1 MSELVLTGPL
11 LDFGNSFWRSPLVM
25 EEFPGLV
32 SSGMQAIGRFGIGF
46 FSVFML
52 GNTVRVTSRR
62 CDKGDDSARV
72 LEIKGG
78 PSGRPIVWLATP
90 GEAPIDGGTRVEVCL
105 KAPPVGARGLL
116 WNGSDQKPPL
126 SLARVTAGLAPSLDV
141 ALTSGEVDNLTA
153 VSGAND
159 WISISAGDLLGRLD
173 FRQNSEKSA
182 SAKSPYMRPMT
193 DSDGKIYG
201 RATITPEDYW
211 NREAGWITV
220 SGLRA
225 NRLSNLSGILVGEA
239 TTAARDI
246 AQPLVPIDVLIAWA
260 TEQAEL
266 LGESRIDE
274 ERKAKSAETILECG
288 GDIGQLPIARWGED
302 WMSRTDFRGKIEDR
316 KELVINFE
324 GEFSYDE
331 DEDAM
336 HPREFKEE
344 FE

>member
-1 MSELVLTGPL
+1 
-11 LDFGNSFWRSPLVM
+11 
-25 EEFPGLV
+25 
-32 SSGMQAIGRFGIGF
+32 
-46 FSVFML
+46 
-52 GNTVRVTSRR
+52 
-62 CDKGDDSARV
+62 
-72 LEIKGG
+72 
-78 PSGRPIVWLATP
+78 
-90 GEAPIDGGTRVEVCL
+90 
-105 KAPPVGARGLL
+105 VGARGLL